1 MSMMESKRHAN
12 ILSGYKSTG
21 RRKQKNIMKHLKLGK
36 IQWIALL
43 VVSAMFANLCSHMV
57 LAASETGQT
66 NEQTTTATQ
75 SLSLIHI

>member
-1 MSMMESKRHAN
+1 
-12 ILSGYKSTG
+12 
-21 RRKQKNIMKHLKLGK
+21 MKHLKLGK

-75 SLSLIHI
+75 STTTTAQNKTTAKEEYKAFWFSYYD